1 MNATETTPP
10 ARLQSLDAFRGLIML
25 FMASAGFGLPKVAES
40 FPESTLWQ
48 VLKFHTSHALWVGGG
63 AWDMIQPCF
72 MFMVGVALPFSAA
85 RRNAIGERHT
95 SQLRHTIVRSL
106 ILIGLGV
113 FLATGSKP
121 HPDFIF
127 TNVLCQIGLGYPALK
142 LLANRGIKIQC
153 TAIAAIALVCWLAFV
168 LYPSTLANL
177 NLENLSPMDEQK
189 ISSGY
194 GIAVNQL
201 DQVLLPGFFSHWN
214 MNANVAAWFD
224 RWFLNLFPRDKPFVF
239 NSGGY
244 QTLNFVPSIITMT
257 LGLLSGELL
266 RSDAS
271 PAQKTR
277 ALLRQGTLCVIL
289 GVTLGFTC
297 CPLVKRIWT
306 PSWAIYSGG
315 IATLLLAAFYWIIDL
330 RKLQTWSRPL
340 QIVGINSIAIY
351 LAAQLLSPW
360 IRTTAKT
367 YLGTSLFSGTFGI
380 VAERSVTLAALWLLC
395 FYLYRNRFFIRI

>member
-1 MNATETTPP
+1 MTSTEPPPP

-25 FMASAGFGLPKVAES
+25 FMASAGLGLSKVAES
-40 FPESTLWQ
+40 FPESALWQ
-48 VLKFHTSHALWVGGG
+48 FLKFHTSHALWVGGG

-72 MFMVGVALPFSAA
+72 MFMVGVALPFSTA
-85 RRNAIGERHT
+85 RRNAIGESHA
-95 SQLRHTIVRSL
+95 SQLRHTIGRSL

-127 TNVLCQIGLGYPALK
+127 TNVLCQIGLGYPALR
-142 LLANRGIKIQC
+142 LLANRGIKVQC
-153 TAIAAIALVCWLAFV
+153 AAIATIAVLYWLAFV
-168 LYPSTLANL
+168 SYPSPLANL
-177 NLENLSPMDEQK
+177 NLESLTPTDQEK
-189 ISSGY
+189 LTAGY
-194 GIAVNQL
+194 GVALNQIHE
-201 DQVLLPGFFSHWN
+201 VLLPGFFSHWN
-214 MNANVAAWFD
+214 MNANVAASID
-224 RWFLNLFPRDKPFVF
+224 SWFLNLFPRDKPFVF
-239 NSGGY
+239 NNGGY

-266 RSDAS
+266 RSDAPTAGKIQS
-271 PAQKTR
+271 
-277 ALLRQGTLCVIL
+277 LLRRGTLCVII
-289 GVTLGFTC
+289 GAILGFTC

-315 IATLLLAAFYWIIDL
+315 IATLTLAVFYWIIDI

-340 QIVGINSIAIY
+340 QIVGTNSIAIY

-367 YLGTSLFSGTFGI
+367 YLGTSLFSGPYGI

-395 FYLYRNRFFIRI
+395 FYLYRNRFFIRV